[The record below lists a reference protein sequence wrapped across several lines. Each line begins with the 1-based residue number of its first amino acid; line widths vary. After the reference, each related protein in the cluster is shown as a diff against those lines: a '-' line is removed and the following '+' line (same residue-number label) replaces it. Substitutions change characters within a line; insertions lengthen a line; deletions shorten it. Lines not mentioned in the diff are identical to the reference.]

1 MTGGY
6 PQLTRPA
13 WGSWDGYNSSL
24 TNIDPLGFRK
34 KNLVGIVRT
43 ITFEGR
49 WVGYLEKIVKYIHMI
64 VLYILGFL
72 VSLAL
77 VMGYIKAEE
86 ISFGLE
92 INTLQTPFYKL
103 GITSQRFILEDGTSE
118 DELLIG
124 LFFINIVI
132 VFWKPGEEE

>member
-1 MTGGY
+1 
-6 PQLTRPA
+6 
-13 WGSWDGYNSSL
+13 
-24 TNIDPLGFRK
+24 
-34 KNLVGIVRT
+34 
-43 ITFEGR
+43 
-49 WVGYLEKIVKYIHMI
+49 MI

-72 VSLAL
+72 VSLVL
-77 VMGYIKAEE
+77 VMGFIGSAE

-103 GITSQRFILEDGTSE
+103 GITSQRFILEDGSAE

>member
-1 MTGGY
+1 VGG
-6 PQLTRPA
+6 L
-13 WGSWDGYNSSL
+13 
-24 TNIDPLGFRK
+24 FRE
-34 KNLVGIVRT
+34 
-43 ITFEGR
+43 TF
-49 WVGYLEKIVKYIHMI
+49 KYIHMI

-72 VSLAL
+72 VSLVL
-77 VMGYIKAEE
+77 VMGFIGSAE

-103 GITSQRFILEDGTSE
+103 GITSQRFILEDGSAE

>member
-1 MTGGY
+1 
-6 PQLTRPA
+6 
-13 WGSWDGYNSSL
+13 
-24 TNIDPLGFRK
+24 
-34 KNLVGIVRT
+34 
-43 ITFEGR
+43 
-49 WVGYLEKIVKYIHMI
+49 MI
-64 VLYILGFL
+64 LYILGFL

-77 VMGYIKAEE
+77 VMGYIGAEE

-118 DELLIG
+118 DELVIG

>member
-1 MTGGY
+1 VGG
-6 PQLTRPA
+6 L
-13 WGSWDGYNSSL
+13 
-24 TNIDPLGFRK
+24 FRE
-34 KNLVGIVRT
+34 T
-43 ITFEGR
+43 
-49 WVGYLEKIVKYIHMI
+49 VKYIHMI

-103 GITSQRFILEDGTSE
+103 GITFQRFILEDNTAE
-118 DELLIG
+118 DELVVG

-132 VFWKPGEEE
+132 IFWKPGVEEEGE